1 LLVGIA
7 MWDVQDLFRQH
18 SRDLTRFLRR
28 RVSSPEVA
36 ADLTQELFLKLIA
49 SNPNAAVHDRRG
61 YLFRAA
67 SNLAIN
73 HNRREKFL
81 AFDDPSCLD
90 TIADEAPSAERHL
103 LWRQELAIVVSV
115 LAEVPPIQR
124 EIFLLSRL
132 DGLTYT
138 AIGER
143 LAMPMQTVYSH
154 MVRILLRLQT
164 RFENFQ
170 R

>member
-1 LLVGIA
+1 
-7 MWDVQDLFRQH
+7 MWDVQDLFLRY

-36 ADLTQELFLKLIA
+36 ADLTQELFLKLMTARPSTVI
-49 SNPNAAVHDRRG
+49 HDRRG

-73 HNRREKFL
+73 HNRREKL
-81 AFDDPSCLD
+81 LQFDDGFLLESIED
-90 TIADEAPSAERHL
+90 ETADPERIL
-103 LWRQELAIVVSV
+103 LSRQELALVAQV
-115 LAEVPPIQR
+115 LAEISPVQR

-132 DGLTYT
+132 DGLTYA
-138 AIGER
+138 AIGQR
-143 LAMPMQTVYSH
+143 LGMPMQTVYSH
-154 MVRILLRLQT
+154 MVRILLRLQM
-164 RFENFQ
+164 RFDDL